1 MIKDVKVTIPHSN
14 SHIPILN
21 GKLYPIWYP
30 YDFQDYIP
38 ILTSQWFR
46 FRWVFGLF
54 FFANPSGFP
63 VFMRQ
68 PLSRRWFCQAVKKQ
82 NWYVSNVS
90 TYLYCILIYIYIFMH
105 IIISIPTKYLV
116 YIILAFC
123 SLLTWL
129 KVWFFFF
136 ESADLASRWRW
147 PFRFGSCSLSKVAPG
162 KYVWMAWPKDPFW
175 DP

>member
-1 MIKDVKVTIPHSN
+1 MVSYI
-14 SHIPILN
+14 
-21 GKLYPIWYP
+21 P
-30 YDFQDYIP
+30 YDTDMIFRI
-38 ILTSQWFR
+38 ISQFSHPNDSDSDGSLVCFFSPTLRGFR
-46 FRWVFGLF
+46 FSWGSLWADDGFARQWRSRIDMSVTYQHIYTVF
-54 FFANPSGFP
+54 S
-63 VFMRQ
+63 
-68 PLSRRWFCQAVKKQ
+68 
-82 NWYVSNVS
+82 
-90 TYLYCILIYIYIFMH
+90 YIYIFMH

-129 KVWFFFF
+129 KVWSFF